1 MAAWPSRSRSCIDA
15 CAIVRSQDIDQ
26 VLQGRIASIGHVS
39 DCHLDPQVHALAEL
53 TIDHAVARNG
63 FQRRR
68 NQRNTLTV
76 GDQAEEHVVVSR
88 FRDSTGTKA
97 VGAEDSLEVI
107 VDNRLH
113 VEVQHRTCDTRNV
126 S

>member
-1 MAAWPSRSRSCIDA
+1 
-15 CAIVRSQDIDQ
+15 
-26 VLQGRIASIGHVS
+26 
-39 DCHLDPQVHALAEL
+39 
-53 TIDHAVARNG
+53 
-63 FQRRR
+63 
-68 NQRNTLTV
+68 LTV